1 MIQAYAAMAAGEK
14 LQPYE
19 YTAGE
24 LAGDEVEI
32 AVDYCGLCHSDLS
45 MLNNEWGISR
55 YPLVA
60 GHEVAGRIH
69 AVGGQVSQF
78 KVGDK
83 VGLGWHSSYCN
94 HCNTCLSGDQNLCA
108 SAQPTIVH
116 RHGGFADKVRARATS
131 VVKLPEGLSSEVAG
145 PLFCGGVTVFNPI
158 VQYDIKPT
166 DRVAVV
172 GIGGL
177 GHLAIQF
184 LSKWGCEVTAFTS
197 TAAKRE
203 EAIALGASRTLNSAD
218 SHDIKSAYGYFDF
231 IIVTVNVNLP
241 WHSFIKTLRPKG
253 RLHFVGA
260 LLEDVPVNIM
270 ALMAA
275 QRSISSSPV
284 GSPATIAQMLE
295 FAVRHNIQPQ
305 VEVFPMSE
313 VNTAIEH
320 LEAGKARYRVVLK
333 R

>member
-1 MIQAYAAMAAGEK
+1 MIKAYAAMAAGEK
-14 LQPYE
+14 LQPYQYE
-19 YTAGE
+19 PGPLGAE
-24 LAGDEVEI
+24 EVEI
-32 AVDYCGLCHSDLS
+32 AVEYCGLCHSDLS
-45 MLNNEWGISR
+45 ILNNEWGVSQ
-55 YPLVA
+55 YPVIA
-60 GHEVAGRIH
+60 GHEVAGRVH
-69 AVGGQVSQF
+69 AVGSQVTQF
-78 KVGDK
+78 KLGDK
-83 VGLGWHSSYCN
+83 VGLGWHSGYCD
-94 HCNTCLSGDQNLCA
+94 HCNICLGGDQNLCA
-108 SAQPTIVH
+108 SAQPTIIH
-116 RHGGFADKVRARATS
+116 HHGGFADKVRAQATS
-131 VVKLPEGLSSEVAG
+131 VVKLPAGLSSELAG

-197 TAAKRE
+197 TEAKRE
-203 EAIALGASRTLNSAD
+203 EALSLGASRTLNSAD
-218 SHDIKSAYGYFDF
+218 SDDIKSAYDYFDF

-241 WHSFIKTLRPKG
+241 WHNFIKTLRPKG

-260 LLEDVPVNIM
+260 LLEAVPVNVM
-270 ALMAA
+270 ALMGA

-284 GSPATIAQMLE
+284 GSPAVISQMLE

-305 VEVFPMSE
+305 VEVFPMAE
-313 VNTAIEH
+313 VNAAIEH